1 VLEGKLDFVL
11 FFCHS
16 DAGGITLFFCGLLY
30 EIPPSS
36 ERQTGSRKD
45 KLDVIYFYLVI
56 CLFGYLFN
64 RLFGKSV

>member
-36 ERQTGSRKD
+36 ERQTGC
-45 KLDVIYFYLVI
+45 YLF
-56 CLFGYLFN
+56 LFGYSLI
-64 RLFGKSV
+64 RLFV